1 MRVAL
6 SIASAVCSMLRM
18 ADLGAAAEA
27 RLEVFLDGIGKVL
40 GRKERRASFA
50 AYFIGLLSEAERKS
64 VEPLAARL
72 CEEPG
77 EMDAAHQRLLHF
89 VTDSAWSD
97 ADVRRAASRYALDA
111 MTKRSPIAAWIVD
124 DTGFLKQGSHSV
136 GVQRQYTGS
145 AGKIANCQIGVSLS
159 VATAELHVPLDFELY
174 LPEEWATNKKL
185 RKEARIPDAVGFKT
199 KPELALEMII
209 RAKESGVPP
218 GVFLADSA
226 YGDNVEFRRKVRA
239 LGLDYAMGVSA
250 LTMVE
255 RLDRAGRSRG
265 RKLAVRDLA
274 LDLPSKR
281 LTWRE
286 GTKGRMSGRFAFARV
301 VPAYIDADVEM
312 KHREDVWLVA
322 EFRKRE
328 TKYYFSTLPRST
340 VQSELVRLIKERYR
354 TEQVYLELKD
364 ELGLDHYEGRRFPGW
379 HHHVTV
385 ALCCYAFLVAERARG
400 FPPSGA
406 RARRTAPV
414 SPTT

>member
-1 MRVAL
+1 
-6 SIASAVCSMLRM
+6 MLRM

-27 RLEVFLDGIGKVL
+27 RLEVFLDGMGKVL

-64 VEPLAARL
+64 VEPLAARM
-72 CEEPG
+72 CEEPE

-97 ADVRRAASRYALDA
+97 EDVRRAASRYALDA
-111 MTKRSPIAAWIVD
+111 MTKRSPVAAWIVD
-124 DTGFLKQGSHSV
+124 DTGFLKQGTHSV

-159 VATAELHVPLDFELY
+159 IATAELHVPLDFELY

-185 RKEARIPDAVGFKT
+185 RKEARIPDDVGFKT
-199 KPELALEMII
+199 KPELALEMIA
-209 RAKESGVPP
+209 RAKASGVPP

-239 LGLDYAMGVSA
+239 MGFDYALGVSA
-250 LTMVE
+250 LTMVD
-255 RLDRAGRSRG
+255 RLDRAGRTRG

-301 VPAYIDADVEM
+301 VPAYVDAEVEM

-340 VQSELVRLIKERYR
+340 AQSELVRLIKERYR

-400 FPPSGA
+400 FPPSGERRG
-406 RARRTAPV
+406 RAAPV
-414 SPTT
+414 RSKA